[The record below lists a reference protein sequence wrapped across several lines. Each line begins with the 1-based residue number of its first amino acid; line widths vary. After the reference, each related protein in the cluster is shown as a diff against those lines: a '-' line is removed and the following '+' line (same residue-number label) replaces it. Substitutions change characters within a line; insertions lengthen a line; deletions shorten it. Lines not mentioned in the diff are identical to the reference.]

1 MDSTR
6 GSSVVAP
13 RATQLHP
20 PTATQA
26 LLYKV
31 VRTLVVVFC
40 RVFWRMEIHGLENVP
55 VGRPFILSAVHR
67 SNIDSLVVAGV
78 TSRRLRYLGKD
89 SMWKFALPGRFFSAM
104 GGIPVH
110 RGEADRDALKALQ
123 TALEQGEPVVVF
135 PEGQRRTGPVVE
147 DIFDGPAFVAS
158 RTGAPILPVG
168 IGGSERAMPPGA
180 KSIRPVKVVLV
191 IGEPIPAP
199 VSADGGRVSRSQ
211 IRETTATLRSTIQAL
226 FDDAQ
231 ARAGVR

>member
-1 MDSTR
+1 MDSAR
-6 GSSVVAP
+6 GSRAVA
-13 RATQLHP
+13 AGTTQLQP
-20 PTATQA
+20 PTAAQA
-26 LLYKV
+26 MLYRV
-31 VRTLVVVFC
+31 VRTLVVIFC
-40 RVFWRMEIHGLENVP
+40 RIFWRMEIHGLDKVP
-55 VGRPFILSAVHR
+55 TGTPFILSAVHR

-110 RGEADRDALKALQ
+110 RGEADREALKALQ

-158 RTGAPILPVG
+158 RTGVPILPVG

-191 IGEPIPAP
+191 IGDPIPAP
-199 VSADGGRVSRSQ
+199 VSVDGGRVSRSQ
-211 IRETTATLRSTIQAL
+211 IRETTATLRRTIQAL
-226 FDDAQ
+226 FDEAQ
-231 ARAGVR
+231 SRVGAR